1 MKTRQSSS
9 TRKAIQIVLATGVAV
24 GAAQAQA
31 ATDIFLNISG
41 LPGESVD
48 KTHKGEIELVSY
60 SQAVDSKGC
69 TVTISKY
76 IDKASPGLTAAAQ
89 SRSSFSSAILTARKA
104 GGGGTGALLEYYK
117 ITMDGV
123 TVLSA
128 DQSISESNPEQVVL
142 SPKSMVLSYRP
153 QKSDG
158 SLDTAVD
165 STVYC
170 GGSNG
175 SGGGG
180 GGGGGRGG

>member
-31 ATDIFLNISG
+31 ATDMFLNITG
-41 LPGESVD
+41 LPGESLD

-76 IDKASPGLTAAAQ
+76 VDKTTPGLTAAAL
-89 SRSSFSSAILTARKA
+89 SRSSFSSMVLTARKA
-104 GGGGTGALLEYYK
+104 GGSAAPVEYYK
-117 ITMDGV
+117 ITMDSV

-128 DQSISESNPEQVVL
+128 DQSVSESDPEQVVL
-142 SPKSMVLSYRP
+142 SPKSMILSYRP
-153 QKSDG
+153 QKQDG
-158 SLDTAVD
+158 SLDAAVE
-165 STVYC
+165 STVNC
-170 GGSNG
+170 SNSNG

-180 GGGGGRGG
+180 GGGGRGG